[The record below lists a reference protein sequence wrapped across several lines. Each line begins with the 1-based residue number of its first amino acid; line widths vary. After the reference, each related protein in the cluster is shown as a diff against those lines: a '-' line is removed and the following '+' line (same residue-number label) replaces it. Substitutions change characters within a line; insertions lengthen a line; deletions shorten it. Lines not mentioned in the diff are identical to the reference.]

1 MKDIKEKCDMILE
14 AVVGPNAMDW
24 WWSSP
29 NKAFDMKPAKEMF
42 EEDPKRVYSYLLNQ
56 VQR

>member
-1 MKDIKEKCDMILE
+1 MILH
-14 AVVGPNAMDW
+14 ALVGPNQIKEW
-24 WWSSP
+24 WNSP

-42 EEDPKRVYSYLLNQ
+42 EEDAERVYRYLINQ

>member
-1 MKDIKEKCDMILE
+1 MILH
-14 AVVGPNAMDW
+14 AMLGPNKIEGW
-24 WWSSP
+24 WNSP

-42 EEDPKRVYSYLLNQ
+42 EEDAERVYRYLINQ